1 MAYHH
6 GPWTSH
12 SPHNRHGYHPHH
24 STYTPQVPGVPNPAM
39 NVPKGQGQPHNPQN
53 AAQSHYEAEEEYMKW
68 MEGEAQAELGDH
80 NPLAP
85 EPGVLRTIVRLPK
98 GKYPGSRD
106 FWDNIPAHTAS
117 FGWTEANVTPGPT
130 GSLQPVPQVK
140 EKQWYNTYVYVP
152 ERRPL
157 LERHYL
163 ERYVPGP
170 NGEWVDTVKAERMV
184 EFIDEKI
191 HEHNKKEEMEQA
203 IKKGFGVQ
211 STHFVDAYDG
221 QKLVKFSGGLWGEKD
236 LDSQYK
242 IDRTDWKDFKQRF
255 IGGFDYGNLRVPWP
269 FGKTNRNKRVMTHTY
284 EWFDRQN
291 PHIETDRDYEVWEL
305 ESAYVDKAM
314 YSKWRARGGDGPMDY
329 MSDLYQY
336 STSIDGS
343 NRY

>member
-1 MAYHH
+1 
-6 GPWTSH
+6 
-12 SPHNRHGYHPHH
+12 
-24 STYTPQVPGVPNPAM
+24 M

-191 HEHNKKEEMEQA
+191 HEHNKKRRNGAGDQER
-203 IKKGFGVQ
+203 
-211 STHFVDAYDG
+211 
-221 QKLVKFSGGLWGEKD
+221 LWRPIN
-236 LDSQYK
+236 S
-242 IDRTDWKDFKQRF
+242 FC
-255 IGGFDYGNLRVPWP
+255 
-269 FGKTNRNKRVMTHTY
+269 
-284 EWFDRQN
+284 
-291 PHIETDRDYEVWEL
+291 
-305 ESAYVDKAM
+305 
-314 YSKWRARGGDGPMDY
+314 
-329 MSDLYQY
+329 
-336 STSIDGS
+336 
-343 NRY
+343 

>member
-1 MAYHH
+1 
-6 GPWTSH
+6 
-12 SPHNRHGYHPHH
+12 
-24 STYTPQVPGVPNPAM
+24 
-39 NVPKGQGQPHNPQN
+39 
-53 AAQSHYEAEEEYMKW
+53 
-68 MEGEAQAELGDH
+68 
-80 NPLAP
+80 
-85 EPGVLRTIVRLPK
+85 
-98 GKYPGSRD
+98 
-106 FWDNIPAHTAS
+106 
-117 FGWTEANVTPGPT
+117 
-130 GSLQPVPQVK
+130 
-140 EKQWYNTYVYVP
+140 
-152 ERRPL
+152 
-157 LERHYL
+157 
-163 ERYVPGP
+163 
-170 NGEWVDTVKAERMV
+170 
-184 EFIDEKI
+184 
-191 HEHNKKEEMEQA
+191 MEQA

-314 YSKWRARGGDGPMDY
+314 YSKWRARGGDGPVDY

-343 NRY
+343 SRY